1 MSKKLIAVAS
11 AAALALSA
19 LVALPASALTV
30 KTDNSDGVSN
40 VLVTGTVDRGAG
52 TTGTIGNPY
61 LVPVPDSGLATS
73 ATMVRFVISSD
84 VKSRAFTV
92 TSTSGIKLLDAV
104 NDSTNKYTAASGTA
118 SLALTTNASGA
129 AEFHAFPTTTTK
141 GAITITLDGDVTQL
155 YMTGTAGTAWD
166 LTTVVFPALEEK
178 KAGVV
183 TAVVTD
189 GFGNALTT
197 GTLTATPVGAGVA
210 TTPVTMT
217 YSTTTKRFEGEIP
230 AGTTTGTVAI
240 ALNLTATDTAAK
252 SRAAAF
258 GAANNTAFGLVQV
271 VTAKTVA
278 TLTADVAALQAQLA
292 GTVTKAFYNKLVKR
306 WNKANPRNKV
316 KLAK

>member
-19 LVALPASALTV
+19 LVALPAAALTV
-30 KTDNSDGVSN
+30 KQDNSDGVSN
-40 VLVTGTVDRGAG
+40 VLITGSVSRSGD
-52 TTGTIGNPY
+52 GTIGSPIA
-61 LVPVPDSGLATS
+61 VSVPDAGIATS
-73 ATMVRFVISSD
+73 STMLRFVVSSD
-84 VKSRAFTV
+84 VKSRAFTA

-104 NDSTNKYTAASGTA
+104 ADTTNKYTAASGAA

-129 AEFHAFPTTTTK
+129 AEFWAFPTTTTK
-141 GAITITLDGDVTQL
+141 GAITITLDGDITQL

-189 GFGNALTT
+189 GFGNPVTGATLT
-197 GTLTATPVGAGVA
+197 GTVVGAGI
-210 TTPVTMT
+210 TPAAVTLA
-217 YSTTTKRFEGEIP
+217 YSTTTKRFEGTIP
-230 AGTTTGTVAI
+230 AGTTTGQVAI
-240 ALNLTATDTAAK
+240 ALDLVATASTT
-252 SRAAAF
+252 RTTAF
-258 GAANNTAFGLVQV
+258 GAANNTAFGLVNV

-292 GTVTKAFYNKLVKR
+292 ITVTKAKYNKLVKR

>member
-19 LVALPASALTV
+19 LVALPVAALTV
-30 KTDNSDGVSN
+30 KTDDNSGVSN

-61 LVPVPDSGLATS
+61 LVPVPDSGVATS
-73 ATMVRFVISSD
+73 STMVRFVISSD

-104 NDSTNKYTAASGTA
+104 NDATNKYTAASGAA

-129 AEFHAFPTTTTK
+129 AEFWAFPTTTTK
-141 GAITITLDGDVTQL
+141 GAITITLDGDITQI
-155 YMTGTAGTAWD
+155 YVTGTAGTAWD

-189 GFGNALTT
+189 GFGNPVTGATLT
-197 GTLTATPVGAGVA
+197 GTVVGAGI
-210 TTPVTMT
+210 TPAAVTLA
-217 YSTTTKRFEGEIP
+217 YSTTTKRFEGTIP
-230 AGTTTGTVAI
+230 AGTTTGQVAI
-240 ALNLTATDTAAK
+240 ALDLVATASTT
-252 SRAAAF
+252 RTTAF
-258 GAANNTAFGLVQV
+258 GAANNTAFGLVNV
-271 VTAKTVA
+271 VTAKSVA

-292 GTVTKAFYNKLVKR
+292 ITVTKARYNKLVKR